1 MNYLSCDRCGTS
13 KCVKCMQMSYQFL
26 KVLESRIRVMKESL
40 SLYGGDVGYEMYMS
54 ERKKRL
60 EKRMREIAKECEKN
74 IK

>member
-1 MNYLSCDRCGTS
+1 
-13 KCVKCMQMSYQFL
+13 
-26 KVLESRIRVMKESL
+26 L

>member
-1 MNYLSCDRCGTS
+1 M
-13 KCVKCMQMSYQFL
+13 KCMQMSYQFL
-26 KVLESRIRVMKESL
+26 KVLESRIRVMNESL